1 MITWHVMVKK
11 NISKNNAVD
20 EYYKIHGH
28 SWTISNNKT
37 RMLTPLEEHKNQA
50 SHTVIRCKYDPKKGQ
65 EKPYL
70 K

>member
-1 MITWHVMVKK
+1 M
-11 NISKNNAVD
+11 NA
-20 EYYKIHGH
+20 
-28 SWTISNNKT
+28 ISNNKT

-50 SHTVIRCKYDPKKGQ
+50 SHTVIRCKYDPKKAQ